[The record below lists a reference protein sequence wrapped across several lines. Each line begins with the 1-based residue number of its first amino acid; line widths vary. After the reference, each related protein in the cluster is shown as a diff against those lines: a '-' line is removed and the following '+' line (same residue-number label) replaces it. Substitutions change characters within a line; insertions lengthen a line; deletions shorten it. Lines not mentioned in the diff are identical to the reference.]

1 MKKSPLIIALL
12 LFTMLLMS
20 YRSEAQDR
28 RERMTLAGQV
38 VMALITEGNDTLLI
52 ADLEDV
58 QVTSPR
64 KFQNS
69 EDYRRYMKYRRYAAI
84 VYPYAVEAV
93 RTYRQIEE
101 NTGGIKKR
109 KRRKYIRN
117 KKKELKEEFKGPL
130 SKLTKTQGF
139 LLIKMLEK
147 ELDVVMYDLIQD
159 TRGGLNAF
167 TWNLLGNLNGYSLK
181 EGYKRGKDP
190 ILDMVLDDY
199 DISH

>member
-1 MKKSPLIIALL
+1 MKRSLLIIAFPVLSLL
-12 LFTMLLMS
+12 LLS
-20 YRSEAQDR
+20 PSAEAQDR
-28 RERMTLAGQV
+28 KERMTLAGQV
-38 VMALITEGNDTLLI
+38 VTALITEENDTLLI

-64 KFQNS
+64 KFKNS

-101 NTGGIKKR
+101 NTEGVKKS
-109 KRRKYIRN
+109 KRRKFIRK
-117 KKKELKEEFKGPL
+117 KKKELKGEFKEPL

-139 LLIKMLEK
+139 LLIKMVEK
-147 ELDVVMYDLIQD
+147 ELDVVMFDLIQD
-159 TRGGLNAF
+159 TRGGFNAF
-167 TWNLLGNLNGYSLK
+167 TWNLLGNLNGFSLK
-181 EGYKRGKDP
+181 EGYQRGKDP

-199 DISH
+199 DISY

>member
-1 MKKSPLIIALL
+1 MQKIRLIFALL
-12 LFTMLLMS
+12 PFLLITIFTRLD
-20 YRSEAQDR
+20 AQDR
-28 RERMTLAGQV
+28 REKTILAGQV
-38 VMALITEGNDTLLI
+38 VTALITEDNDTLLI

-93 RTYRQIEE
+93 RVYRDIEE
-101 NTGGIKKR
+101 NTEGVKKG
-109 KRRKYIRN
+109 KRRKYIRK
-117 KKKELKEEFKGPL
+117 KKKELKDEFKEPL
-130 SKLTKTQGF
+130 AKLTKTQGF
-139 LLIKMLEK
+139 LLIKMVEK
-147 ELDVVMYDLIQD
+147 ELEVVMYDLIQD

-167 TWNLLGNLNGYSLK
+167 TWNLLGNLNGFSLK
-181 EGYKRGKDP
+181 EGYIRGQDP

-199 DISH
+199 DISY

>member
-28 RERMTLAGQV
+28 RERITLAGQV